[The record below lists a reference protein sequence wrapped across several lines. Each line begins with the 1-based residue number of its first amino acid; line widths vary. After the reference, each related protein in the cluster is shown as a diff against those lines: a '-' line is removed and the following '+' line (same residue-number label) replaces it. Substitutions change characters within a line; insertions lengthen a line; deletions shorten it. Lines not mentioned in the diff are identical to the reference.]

1 MKHEIDS
8 GVRFE
13 APLSTHPST
22 SERLVPITRPAVST
36 LTRMLLLTL
45 LTFALLLPVFGQDA
59 ESKAV
64 DDFEAALFGAGDA
77 SGDATSD
84 GSIGGGNSSDPVGTG
99 TESPAPDGFDFVF
112 PSAGDGSDVARI
124 ETLVGG
130 TVVAQSNTV
139 FSADFDSVQSLANA
153 GGKIFAKVSVPDYGA
168 LYIAY
173 NASHYFFQGYGGET
187 NPFTVFDPYAPSYAL
202 AELHYSF
209 DISKILFVRIGN
221 QLIAWGPSRIWSPV
235 DFINLQKSDAF
246 ANLDS
251 RVGKPGLRLHLP
263 LSRANVFAFADF
275 SSMVEDRSGSLSIGG
290 NPSET
295 VNLGGRLDF
304 TAGGAFEFGLTG
316 YSGHNAQ
323 ARFGADFSGRI
334 LGATAYGEF
343 AWAPEYSD
351 FTQSVQASLG
361 VSRTLDEL
369 RLWTLSAE
377 GFYNSNGRDLGGY
390 TASGIMAIPA
400 SERTPLYQGEF
411 YAYGALTAMELLSPS
426 LSTTFSVLAN
436 LSDYSYSI
444 KLAESISFPRS
455 VPFGLSMTWVGG
467 GKDKEF
473 TRYGGDGAVSINLS
487 TRLEF

>member
-1 MKHEIDS
+1 MKHEIES
-8 GVRFE
+8 GVRNG
-13 APLSTHPST
+13 ST
-22 SERLVPITRPAVST
+22 LFTRPAGFIHPAG
-36 LTRMLLLTL
+36 LTL
-45 LTFALLLPVFGQDA
+45 ARVLLMALYTSAVLLPIFGQDA
-59 ESKAV
+59 EATAV
-64 DDFEAALFGAGDA
+64 DDFEAALFGTGDA
-77 SGDATSD
+77 AEDATVD
-84 GSIGGGNSSDPVGTG
+84 GAADGTSSTDPFGTG
-99 TESPAPDGFDFVF
+99 TDTTASDGFGFVF

-139 FSADFDSVQSLANA
+139 VSGDFDSVQSLANA
-153 GGKIFAKVSVPDYGA
+153 SGKIFAKVSVPDYGA

-173 NASHYFFQGYGGET
+173 NASHYFFQGYGGDA
-187 NPFTVFDPYAPSYAL
+187 NAFQVFNPYAPGFTL

-209 DISKILFVRIGN
+209 DISKTLFIRIGN

-263 LSRANVFAFADF
+263 LSGANVFAFADF
-275 SSMVEDRSGSLSIGG
+275 SSMVVDGSGTLSIGG
-290 NPSET
+290 NPMET

-316 YSGHNAQ
+316 YGGNNSPM
-323 ARFGADFSGRI
+323 RFGADFSGRV
-334 LGATAYGEF
+334 LGATAYGEL
-343 AWAPEYSD
+343 ALAPEYSD
-351 FTQSVQASLG
+351 YTQTVQLSLG
-361 VSRTLDEL
+361 VSRSLDEL
-369 RLWTLSAE
+369 KLWTLSAE
-377 GFYNSNGRDLGGY
+377 GFYNSSGRDLSGLG
-390 TASGIMAIPA
+390 ASSYGTLPA
-400 SERTPLYQGEF
+400 SQRTPLYQGEF
-411 YAYGALTAMELLSPS
+411 YAYAALAASELLSPS

-444 KLAESISFPRS
+444 KLAESFSFPRS
-455 VPFGLSMTWVGG
+455 VPFNLSATWVGG